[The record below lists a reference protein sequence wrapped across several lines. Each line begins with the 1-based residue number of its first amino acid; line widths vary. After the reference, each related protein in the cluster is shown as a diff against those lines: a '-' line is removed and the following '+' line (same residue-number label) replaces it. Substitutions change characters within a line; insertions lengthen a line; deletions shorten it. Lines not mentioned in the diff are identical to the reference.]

1 MKKLQELLKKIGL
14 NDQHINTVLKE
25 DADFDVAA
33 VAEEVTQNIQQA
45 LENDEAFIGKLKGNW
60 QGEVLS
66 SKERYLVKASKGL
79 LTQQELDSLPKQD
92 RFNKVVDLL
101 VEKMGATPSNNDAD
115 KEIQRLRGELQQR
128 DEAIRTLKEVEL
140 PSALNK
146 ATEVEAGFQ
155 IRNYIA
161 KAATANNR
169 KTVLPI
175 EKTIELLYGDAKEQ
189 YDLKWNAQKKQVV
202 VYQKGKDLLA
212 YGDKDKSK
220 PLGIDDIIPSI
231 GESAGYFVKNNT
243 GEGDGNG
250 TGTKVVKTTDVK
262 KAKYALPGLDKAKK
276 HAENTSNA

>member
-1 MKKLQELLKKIGL
+1 MLTMKKVQELLKKIGL
-14 NDQHINTVLKE
+14 SDQHINTILKE
-25 DADFDVAA
+25 DADFDVDE
-33 VAEEVTQNIQQA
+33 VAGEVTQNIQQA
-45 LENDEAFIGKLKGNW
+45 LENDDAFISKLKGNW

-79 LTQQELDSLPKQD
+79 LTQAELEGLPKQD

-101 VEKMGATPSNNDAD
+101 VEKMGATAPNGDAD

-140 PSALNK
+140 PGALNK

-155 IRNYIA
+155 IRNFIA
-161 KAATANNR
+161 KAASANNR
-169 KTVLPI
+169 KTVLPL

-189 YDLKWNAQKKQVV
+189 YDLKWNSANKQVT

-231 GESAGYFVKNNT
+231 GEAQGYFVKNNT
-243 GEGDGNG
+243 ADAG
-250 TGTKVVKTTDVK
+250 TTNVVAKSVDVK
-262 KAKYALPGLDKAKK
+262 KAKYTLPGLDKARK
-276 HAENTSNA
+276 HAEQTGN